1 MTHVMM
7 GSELTGEQ
15 RECMRTIQ
23 SSGDSLLSVINSI
36 LDLSKLEAGELVL
49 ENTAFPF
56 AEHLEDSVDTF
67 AVGMG
72 WEGMGYAVER
82 RADASFYAFLS
93 GDCARQGR

>member
-1 MTHVMM
+1 MTHVML
-7 GSELTGEQ
+7 GSELTEEQ

-23 SSGDSLLSVINSI
+23 SSGDSLLAVINSI

-72 WEGMGYAVER
+72 WDGTGWDGRGWEGGDMW
-82 RADASFYAFLS
+82 LS
-93 GDCARQGR
+93 